1 MGTDIRP
8 ELSEKNKY
16 YISKHRYYEL
26 KHFVMQYPEWVKFIQ
41 ENEGSSFVR
50 SSIKGDKTQL
60 NSVSDPTFEAAQRCL
75 IFSRYIDV
83 VNRAATHTGRLGK
96 LIMNNVI
103 EGVGFKDWSE
113 TASKASR
120 DEYYILYRK
129 FFWILDKIR
138 DDGKWIVGLRAS
150 VKWEHRFANNGWMD
164 HICPVC
170 GYVENTDV
178 HVNLDWRYCPSCG
191 TPIEQ

>member
-16 YISKHRYYEL
+16 YIPKHRYYEL
-26 KHFVMQYPEWVKFIQ
+26 KHFVMQYPEWVEAVQGRTSLVRPSMRKDK
-41 ENEGSSFVR
+41 VR
-50 SSIKGDKTQL
+50 SSDLG
-60 NSVSDPTFEAAQRCL
+60 DPTYETMERGIIFSHYIDIVNEAA
-75 IFSRYIDV
+75 FKS
-83 VNRAATHTGRLGK
+83 GRLGK

-129 FFWILDKIR
+129 FFWELDKLR
-138 DDGKWIVGLRAS
+138 DSKWV
-150 VKWEHRFANNGWMD
+150 
-164 HICPVC
+164 
-170 GYVENTDV
+170 
-178 HVNLDWRYCPSCG
+178 
-191 TPIEQ
+191 